1 MGFMHELKGDNYRI
15 TKMGKSRQGSKEL
28 IHHSEGGAWQ
38 RRLRVKNV
46 ANWPGRA
53 RRATKGGIYGRKSLG
68 GYGGGQRRLCVKNM
82 ALVARLAAVAAT

>member
-1 MGFMHELKGDNYRI
+1 
-15 TKMGKSRQGSKEL
+15 MGKSRQGSKEL

-82 ALVARLAAVAAT
+82 ALVAHLAAVEAT